1 MFSAEDK
8 IRSKLKTTQT
18 QQANL
23 QTLYIQE
30 LFFNCCLKLAFVF
43 TVVEFD
49 YSDCDQ

>member
-1 MFSAEDK
+1 MK
-8 IRSKLKTTQT
+8 KTKLKATQI

-43 TVVEFD
+43 IVVEFD
-49 YSDCDQ
+49 YSGFDQ